1 VSVRRIFLLSS
12 GKRQER
18 KLNNWTMPEIS
29 LNFNVRTEVM
39 FRGIEKVVRIPKE
52 WLSAEVEVSVLQ

>member
-1 VSVRRIFLLSS
+1 MSERRIFLLFS
-12 GKRQER
+12 GKRKER
-18 KLNNWTMPEIS
+18 KLNNWTMTEIS

-39 FRGIEKVVRIPKE
+39 FRGSEKVVRIPKE

>member
-1 VSVRRIFLLSS
+1 VSERRIFLLSS

-18 KLNNWTMPEIS
+18 KLNNWTMTEIS

-39 FRGIEKVVRIPKE
+39 FRGSEKVVRIPKE

>member
-1 VSVRRIFLLSS
+1 MSVRRIFLLSS

>member
-1 VSVRRIFLLSS
+1 MSS

-18 KLNNWTMPEIS
+18 KLYNWTMTEIS

-39 FRGIEKVVRIPKE
+39 FRGNEKVVRIPKE

>member
-1 VSVRRIFLLSS
+1 MSERRIFLLFS

-18 KLNNWTMPEIS
+18 KLNNWTMTEIS

>member
-1 VSVRRIFLLSS
+1 MSERRIFLLFS

>member
-1 VSVRRIFLLSS
+1 MSERRIFLLFS
-12 GKRQER
+12 GNRKER
-18 KLNNWTMPEIS
+18 KLNNWTMTEIS

-39 FRGIEKVVRIPKE
+39 FRGSEKVVRIPKE